1 MTKIKTCR
9 GFTLVELAIVLVIIG
24 LIVGSFVGTLSSRIE
39 ATHIAETKQGLDD
52 IKTAIFGYVYKNGVL
67 PCPDMD
73 GDGESDVCV
82 SPIINSG
89 VVPSVTLGLGSGD
102 AWNNKYEYWIDAAA
116 FAVTFDLGTNTTAA
130 DGGEIEQRNSAGTA
144 LESLAKNAV
153 AIIFSRGKNG
163 LGATGVDGAAKAAL
177 PVLGA
182 GHDDEIENDD
192 ADSIFVSR
200 PPTSEGAATAGGEFD
215 DIVIWIS
222 EFELKAKMVEA
233 GKLP

>member
-1 MTKIKTCR
+1 MMKIKTCR

-67 PCPDMD
+67 PCPDTD
-73 GDGESDVCV
+73 GDGESNACV
-82 SPIINSG
+82 NSG
-89 VVPSVTLGLGSGD
+89 AVPSVTLGLGSGD
-102 AWNNKYEYWIDAAA
+102 AWNNRYEYWIDLD
-116 FAVTFDLGTNTTAA
+116 FAVTFDFST
-130 DGGEIEQRNSAGTA
+130 DGDGEIEKRKADGSDT
-144 LESLAKNAV
+144 EPLAKSAV

-163 LGATGVDGAAKAAL
+163 LGATGVDGSVKVAL
-177 PVLGA
+177 PALGA
-182 GHDDEIENDD
+182 GHDDEVENGDGNKK
-192 ADSIFVSR
+192 FVSR

>member
-1 MTKIKTCR
+1 MSRIKACR

-67 PCPDMD
+67 PCPDTD
-73 GDGESDVCV
+73 GNGESNACT
-82 SPIINSG
+82 NSG
-89 VVPSVTLGLGSGD
+89 LVPSVTLGLGSGD
-102 AWNNKYEYWIDAAA
+102 AWNNRYEYWIDDAA
-116 FAVTFDLGTNTTAA
+116 FAVTFDLDTNSTAA

-144 LESLAKNAV
+144 LVPLAKSAV

-163 LGATGVDGAAKAAL
+163 LGSTGVDGTVKVAL
-177 PVLGA
+177 PALGA

-192 ADSIFVSR
+192 GNNRFVSR
-200 PPTSEGAATAGGEFD
+200 PPTTAGASTAGGEFD
-215 DIVIWIS
+215 DLLIWIS